1 MMIAGALRN
10 VFLPVLTPALS
21 ILVAIGC
28 ASTPGPTPQRA
39 SASMPAATSGS
50 ERSLATALRDSLAAV
65 LARAYADSAFP
76 GAYAVVGTHAGV
88 LAEDS
93 VGHLDWGPSPVP
105 DEHSLWD
112 LASLTKVTGMTT
124 AIMQL
129 YEQGKIDL
137 DAPLQRYIP
146 EWQGSHK
153 ELVTIRALITHTS
166 GLPADKPYDRL
177 THDPDS
183 IAKLLF
189 STPLDTLPGVRMVY
203 SDIGAY
209 MLGRLVERISGE
221 TLDQYLLKHVFGP
234 LRMNETMYRP
244 PAWLKPR
251 IAPTEIDPIRGG
263 KVWGVVHD
271 ERAYYL
277 GGVSAHAGLFSSA
290 HDMSRFAQ
298 MYLNGGELDGVRI
311 IQPGTIQ
318 FFTTRQVQD
327 RALGWQKPDGKN
339 SAGHLM
345 SERAFG
351 HTGFTGTSI
360 WIDPDRDVF
369 VILLSNRVNPTRNNN
384 KIGRVRV
391 ALSDAVMSAIA
402 RTSSP
407 AQSFQQ

>member
-1 MMIAGALRN
+1 
-10 VFLPVLTPALS
+10 
-21 ILVAIGC
+21 
-28 ASTPGPTPQRA
+28 
-39 SASMPAATSGS
+39 
-50 ERSLATALRDSLAAV
+50 
-65 LARAYADSAFP
+65 
-76 GAYAVVGTHAGV
+76 
-88 LAEDS
+88 
-93 VGHLDWGPSPVP
+93 
-105 DEHSLWD
+105 
-112 LASLTKVTGMTT
+112 MTT

-146 EWQGSHK
+146 EWQGPHK
-153 ELVTIRALITHTS
+153 ELVTIRELITHTS
-166 GLPADKPYDRL
+166 GLPADEPYDRM

-183 IAKLLF
+183 IAKLMF
-189 STPLDTLPGVRMVY
+189 ATPLDTLPGVRMVY

-221 TLDQYLLKHVFGP
+221 PLDQYLARNVFGP
-234 LRMNETMYRP
+234 LRMTETMYRP
-244 PAWLKPR
+244 PAALKPR

-263 KVWGVVHD
+263 KVWGMVHD

-290 HDMSRFAQ
+290 HDMARFAR

-311 IQPGTIQ
+311 VQPATIRL
-318 FFTTRQVQD
+318 FTTRQVQD
-327 RALGWQKPDGKN
+327 RALGWQKPDGHN

-345 SERAFG
+345 SEQAFG

-360 WIDPDRDVF
+360 WIDPARDVF

-391 ALSDAVMSAIA
+391 ALADAVMSTIA
-402 RTSSP
+402 RTSTS
-407 AQSFQQ
+407 AQSSHQ